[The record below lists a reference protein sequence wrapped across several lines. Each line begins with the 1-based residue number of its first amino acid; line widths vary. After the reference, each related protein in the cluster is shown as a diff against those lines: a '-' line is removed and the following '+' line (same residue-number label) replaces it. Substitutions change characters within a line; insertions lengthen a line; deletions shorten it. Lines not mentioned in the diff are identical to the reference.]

1 MSQKVSR
8 KVVCSNPDAGKD
20 LFSWNLNWRCLAYFS
35 LLCTL
40 LVNVTC
46 WVNVYMCVCTLWQIA
61 HWWKE
66 RIRLKKRIGRVNF
79 QIKYFV
85 KYFIDCFSSTQLIS
99 VCVSSC
105 QKSKVTFHVSF
116 LRLQQ
121 ICFPFGSDFR
131 FGFWSEIG
139 GRCQF
144 RSNRQL
150 KRRRHRRRRWRLPT
164 RRDLCVVASW
174 LRSDWGPF
182 GGAQDAGDCHRLY
195 NNIGIS
201 SHQEPIP

>member
-1 MSQKVSR
+1 MWHVESMFTCVFVLCGR
-8 KVVCSNPDAGKD
+8 LHAGE
-20 LFSWNLNWRCLAYFS
+20 
-35 LLCTL
+35 
-40 LVNVTC
+40 
-46 WVNVYMCVCTLWQIA
+46 
-61 HWWKE
+61 KE
-66 RIRLKKRIGRVNF
+66 WIRFKKRIGRVNF
-79 QIKYFV
+79 KIKYCL

-105 QKSKVTFHVSF
+105 QKSEVTFHVSF

-131 FGFWSEIG
+131 FGFWSEIR

-150 KRRRHRRRRWRLPT
+150 KRRRRRRRRRHRRRRRRRRWPT

-182 GGAQDAGDCHRLY
+182 GGAQDAGDDRPY